1 MGSNGQAPEPTAP
14 LHRPLLLWALPFA
27 FLGFGLPI
35 FSKELGASALEIG
48 GLFSVF
54 TAMTIVFRPVIG
66 WAVDRFGRKHFFI
79 IALLIYSLA
88 MGAFSQASDMAG
100 LYLARILQGIGASFL
115 WISVN
120 TIVVDVTMPRDRGR
134 AFGRIDEVTARGG
147 LIGIFAGFFIISSL
161 PNAFAW
167 QITFMGYAAM
177 AFLGAGLAWKNV
189 PETKPATPAG
199 TPQKFNVS
207 WPLAALL
214 IVVFIMSASEAM
226 LGPIYLIFL
235 QDKFTTHISKLAWA
249 FLPAGLVTAFL
260 ASKLGALS
268 DRFNRAKMMAL
279 GLAGSGTISLALP
292 GAPSIPFLAMLY
304 TFSAALWAISGP
316 AVTAIFAD
324 LTGIE
329 RRGRSY
335 ALFALVGNI
344 GFVLGPLIGGI
355 LYDNAAH
362 SVPFFVNGGVLV
374 ICSVW
379 VRIFLRKLP
388 RNTERLER
396 NISHD

>member
-1 MGSNGQAPEPTAP
+1 MEAVNRQSEPTAP
-14 LHRPLLLWALPFA
+14 LHRPLLLWSLPFA

-35 FSKELGASALEIG
+35 FSKELGATALEIG

-54 TAMTIVFRPVIG
+54 TAMTIIFRPVIG
-66 WAVDRFGRKHFFI
+66 WAVDRFGRKHFFV

-88 MGAFSQASDMAG
+88 MGAFSLASDLAG

-120 TIVVDVTMPRDRGR
+120 TMVADVTLPQDRGR

-147 LIGIFAGFFIISSL
+147 LIGIFAGFFIISSI
-161 PNAFAW
+161 PNAFGW
-167 QITFMGYAAM
+167 QITFTGYAAL

-189 PETKPATPAG
+189 PETKPVTQAG
-199 TPQKFNVS
+199 TPQRFDLS

-260 ASKLGALS
+260 ASRLGALS
-268 DRFNRAKMMAL
+268 DRFNRIKMMAL

-292 GAPSIPFLAMLY
+292 GAPSIPFLAILY

-324 LTGIE
+324 LAGIE

-335 ALFALVGNI
+335 GLFALVGSL
-344 GFVLGPLIGGI
+344 GFVLGPIIGGI
-355 LYDNAAH
+355 LYDATAH
-362 SVPFFVNGGVLV
+362 SVPFFVNGCVLV
-374 ICSVW
+374 MCSVW
-379 VRIFLRKLP
+379 VRVFLRKLP
-388 RNTERLER
+388 LNTERLER
-396 NISHD
+396 NISYD